1 MQGFLVRGQIDCFS
15 YNVTCNSKT
24 QIPLLSSAF
33 PILLLF
39 RFLHR
44 KTMEK
49 RIVATLF
56 AFKEIIPH
64 FSDD

>member
-1 MQGFLVRGQIDCFS
+1 MKPPNI
-15 YNVTCNSKT
+15 TCNSKI
-24 QIPLLSSAF
+24 QIPLLSSAL

-39 RFLHR
+39 PFLHR